1 MLSKENILQ
10 LLACT
15 ETYRVEKTIS
25 TTNTDKFCEAICAF
39 SNDMSNSRKK
49 GYLLIGVHDNGSLS
63 GLRVTDELQKKIA
76 SIRVDGNILPMPLMT
91 VDYVSFEKGDVLVVE
106 VTPSS
111 LPPVRYKGRTY
122 IRIGPRKD
130 IATLEEERILS
141 ERRSANFPTYDSKP
155 CFGATI
161 DDLDI
166 ESFLHNYLPKA
177 ISNEIIRNDQR
188 SVKEQLASL
197 RLYNL
202 QYDCPTNAA
211 IVLFGKNPLY
221 HMMGNYIQYVH
232 WDGDDNASDVLND
245 YVFKGNLMEI
255 LPILESFVNTTIVQ
269 KHPVSISTFREEYA
283 YNFPQWA
290 MRELVMNAVMHRD
303 YQSNMPIR
311 IYKYRN
317 RVEILNAG
325 GLYGLAKP
333 DNFPNVND
341 YRNPVIAEAMKVLG
355 YVNKYN
361 SGIARVQ
368 KELLKNKNGKANFD
382 ISLITAF
389 LVVVQEADTATLKTI
404 FDKNEKDNTMVDSLA
419 SLDLVLK
426 MVLKNKRYIVDLQ
439 NDNVFEEFLQKN
451 NLVLKETLKISLKNM
466 LSILALINKNNQ
478 LSLNAMAESIHISY
492 SSLDRLMSIL
502 RNGMISRIGP
512 KKGGYW
518 KINWTDTMANDK
530 NNDNNEINNE

>member
-232 WDGDDNASDVLND
+232 WDGD
-245 YVFKGNLMEI
+245 
-255 LPILESFVNTTIVQ
+255 
-269 KHPVSISTFREEYA
+269 
-283 YNFPQWA
+283 
-290 MRELVMNAVMHRD
+290 
-303 YQSNMPIR
+303 
-311 IYKYRN
+311 
-317 RVEILNAG
+317 
-325 GLYGLAKP
+325 
-333 DNFPNVND
+333 
-341 YRNPVIAEAMKVLG
+341 
-355 YVNKYN
+355 
-361 SGIARVQ
+361 
-368 KELLKNKNGKANFD
+368 
-382 ISLITAF
+382 
-389 LVVVQEADTATLKTI
+389 
-404 FDKNEKDNTMVDSLA
+404 KNEKDNTMVDSLA

-466 LSILALINKNNQ
+466 LSILALINENNQ

-530 NNDNNEINNE
+530 NNDNNEIDNE